1 MCTVKKLVMN
11 DADVD
16 DHECTLFMIAFEQ
29 NKSVEQL
36 LLRSNRIGDNRRSL
50 ALGAAS
56 TAAATLPQDSDAAG
70 ALLPTGGEA
79 IGSMLNVNLTI
90 QELDLSWNMI
100 RFKSASP
107 IANALQLN
115 YNLRELNLS
124 YNGCGD
130 QGAIVLGHAL
140 RTNSSLVKLNLAY
153 NSINARG
160 GLALAS
166 GLIVNKGLRELI
178 LDGNAIGIAS
188 GRELMHAACS
198 RVHTTAVCNL
208 SMYECSLIATHHSNQ
223 SSGDN
228 QGTSSANVYNPSE
241 PEGKYYLDLSDPYEH
256 MIAHELLRLATF
268 KRGYRF
274 AKLEHFSSKTAKTGN
289 RIELQRRPEVDTAPQ
304 RAGEDPGPQAEKSSP
319 LLLLFSRIDRDNS
332 GAVDVE
338 EIKEA
343 LRSYG
348 IEIADDL
355 LSTIV
360 DKYDYDK
367 SGGTCI

>member
-153 NSINARG
+153 NSINAR
-160 GLALAS
+160 
-166 GLIVNKGLRELI
+166 
-178 LDGNAIGIAS
+178 
-188 GRELMHAACS
+188 
-198 RVHTTAVCNL
+198 
-208 SMYECSLIATHHSNQ
+208 
-223 SSGDN
+223 
-228 QGTSSANVYNPSE
+228 
-241 PEGKYYLDLSDPYEH
+241 
-256 MIAHELLRLATF
+256 
-268 KRGYRF
+268 
-274 AKLEHFSSKTAKTGN
+274 
-289 RIELQRRPEVDTAPQ
+289 EVW
-304 RAGEDPGPQAEKSSP
+304 R
-319 LLLLFSRIDRDNS
+319 
-332 GAVDVE
+332 
-338 EIKEA
+338 
-343 LRSYG
+343 
-348 IEIADDL
+348 
-355 LSTIV
+355 
-360 DKYDYDK
+360 
-367 SGGTCI
+367 